1 MAMSGED
8 LRRKRERLGWTQVDL
23 AKRLDVTTMTIKRYE
38 SGKIEIPRV
47 VELAL
52 KQIEREEK

>member
-1 MAMSGED
+1 MQGEE
-8 LRRKRERLGWTQVDL
+8 LKRNRERLGWTQEYL
-23 AKRLDVTTMTIKRYE
+23 AKRLDVTSMTIKRYE

-52 KQIEREEK
+52 KEIERQER